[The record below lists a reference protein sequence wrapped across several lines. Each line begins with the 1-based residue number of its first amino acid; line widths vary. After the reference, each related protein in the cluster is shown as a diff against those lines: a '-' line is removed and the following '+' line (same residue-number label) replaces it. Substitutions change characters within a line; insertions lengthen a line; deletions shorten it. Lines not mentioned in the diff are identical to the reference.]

1 MKISALRSKARRNT
15 LEVEHILAAAKA
27 RVPGLRDELNRLS
40 DEFGWSHSP
49 YLPDGTHVVPLAKW
63 AEIAGAYA
71 EEGIEAL
78 GVLAAEPDNVAYVI
92 GLLEELRSHAA
103 VDALIA
109 FFPAVMQVPEQA
121 PKTAWRLTTAYNLLL
136 SIKGSVVATDEQAT
150 AVRTF
155 LMRLLPLAMT
165 EHHTLLI
172 FCALRGVG
180 DSSSLDLLASQNDLA
195 PPNNTIR
202 MSAIRA
208 IRQRLRNTR

>member
-1 MKISALRSKARRNT
+1 MKIAALRSKARRNT

-27 RVPGLRDELNRLS
+27 RLPGLRDELNRLS
-40 DEFGWSHSP
+40 AEFNWSHSP

-109 FFPAVMQVPEQA
+109 FFPAVMQEPEQA
-121 PKTAWRLTTAYNLLL
+121 PDKAWRLTTAYNLLL

-155 LMRLLPLAMT
+155 LMRLLPLATT

-172 FCALRGVG
+172 FCVLRGVG

-195 PPNNTIR
+195 PPNDTIR

>member
-1 MKISALRSKARRNT
+1 MKIAVLRSKARRNT

-27 RVPGLRDELNRLS
+27 RLPGLRDELNRLS
-40 DEFGWSHSP
+40 VEFNWSHSP

-71 EEGIEAL
+71 EDGFEAL
-78 GVLAAEPDNVAYVI
+78 GVLAAEPDNAAYVI

-109 FFPAVMQVPEQA
+109 FFPAVMQAPEQA
-121 PKTAWRLTTAYNLLL
+121 PETAWCLTTAYNLLL

-155 LMRLLPLAMT
+155 LMRLLPLATT
-165 EHHTLLI
+165 EHHTLRI

-180 DSSSLDLLASQNDLA
+180 DSSSLDLLANQNDLA
-195 PPNNTIR
+195 PPNDTIR
-202 MSAIRA
+202 MSAIRT
-208 IRQRLRNTR
+208 IRQRLRNAR

>member
-27 RVPGLRDELNRLS
+27 RLPGLRDELNRLS

-71 EEGIEAL
+71 EEGTDAL
-78 GVLAAEPDNVAYVI
+78 GVLAAEPDNAAYVI

-103 VDALIA
+103 VNALMA
-109 FFPAVMQVPEQA
+109 FFAGVMQAPELA
-121 PKTAWRLTTAYNLLL
+121 PETAWRLTSTFNLLL
-136 SIKGSVVATDEQAT
+136 SIKDGVVATDEQAA
-150 AVRTF
+150 AVRAF
-155 LMRLLPLAMT
+155 LMRLLPLAT
-165 EHHTLLI
+165 SEHQIFLI

-180 DSSSLDLLASQNDLA
+180 DSSSLERLSNHRDLVS
-195 PPNNTIR
+195 PYETIR
-202 MSAIRA
+202 TGTIRA
-208 IRQRLRNTR
+208 IRQRLKNQR